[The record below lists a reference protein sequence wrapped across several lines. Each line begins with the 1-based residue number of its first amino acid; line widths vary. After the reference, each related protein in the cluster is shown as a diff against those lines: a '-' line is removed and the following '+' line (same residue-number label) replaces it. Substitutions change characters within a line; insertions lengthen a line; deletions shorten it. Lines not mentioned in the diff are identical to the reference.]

1 MSKVT
6 ESAPNGQD
14 QILDSAQALR
24 DDLHSSVRQ
33 ALRAVIEEEV
43 DALCGPRHK
52 PV

>member
-6 ESAPNGQD
+6 KSAVSGQD
-14 QILDSAQALR
+14 QFLDSAQALR
-24 DDLHSSVRQ
+24 DYLHFSVRQ

-52 PV
+52 PS